1 MQSAQRPRPPPGEP
15 RLLPPGTGR
24 RAQARGSLQDSVF
37 CGAGEVGV
45 GSVLME
51 GVWVPTAGAARRQ
64 SESRAVSLVPSAPK
78 APLARGYIG
87 SRGESTSGK
96 KKVTKSYKR
105 PGCAMSTWAWL
116 SQGMSL
122 NRTVGPLPRT
132 LGSLYRDAGRQ
143 GPAGRSLTVAARSPG
158 DQDSGGWKLDP
169 QEAWHRPQATG
180 RRSPV

>member
-1 MQSAQRPRPPPGEP
+1 MQSAQRPRPPRGEP
-15 RLLPPGTGR
+15 RLPPPGTGR

-64 SESRAVSLVPSAPK
+64 SESWAVSLVPSAPK

-105 PGCAMSTWAWL
+105 PGCAMSTWGLAGPGEVSEQDGRTSAQNPWL
-116 SQGMSL
+116 S
-122 NRTVGPLPRT
+122 VP
-132 LGSLYRDAGRQ
+132 GRW
-143 GPAGRSLTVAARSPG
+143 PAGASWTEPDCSREEP
-158 DQDSGGWKLDP
+158 W
-169 QEAWHRPQATG
+169 
-180 RRSPV
+180 